1 MSRAASGRPG
11 LERYQPIMDDWKAF
25 LEACTQPLPTV
36 IRTNTLRSTPG
47 TLRRRIEAYGLS
59 ASPLSWE
66 PSMMTVDGPAG
77 RLVEHWLGHFYVQEA
92 VQAIPVRALAPRPGE
107 TILDLCAAPGGKS
120 TDIAAR
126 MDGVGCLIANEPDR
140 GRQQSLF
147 ANLRRLGAW
156 NVSCTGY
163 RGEGFPLD
171 TSFDR
176 VLLDAPCSAEGT
188 LRKESALRHGAFG
201 STIRRLAKLQRRLI
215 ERAYDLLRPGGV
227 LVYST
232 CTFAPEENEAT
243 IAHLLRV
250 RDARIAP
257 VELPFPAAC
266 GLTEWNDESFPES
279 LRRCARI
286 YPHHL
291 DSGGGFVARI
301 ERPIE

>member
-11 LERYQPIMDDWKAF
+11 LKRYKDVIRDWTAF
-25 LEACTQPLPTV
+25 SEACSRPLPTV
-36 IRTNTLRSTPG
+36 LRTNTLRTTPEA
-47 TLRRRIEAYGLS
+47 LRYRIEAYGLP
-59 ASPLSWE
+59 ASPFPWDPGL
-66 PSMMTVDGPAG
+66 MTIEGPAG

-92 VQAIPVRALAPRPGE
+92 VQAAPVRVLDPRPGD

-126 MDGVGCLIANEPDR
+126 MHGQGCLIANEPDR
-140 GRQQSLF
+140 RRQQALF

-171 TSFDR
+171 AQFDR

-188 LRKESALRHGAFG
+188 LRKESALRDGAFA
-201 STIRRLAKLQRRLI
+201 STVRRLAKLQRRLI
-215 ERAYDLLRPGGV
+215 ERAYDLVRPGGV

-243 IAHLLRV
+243 LAHLLRT
-250 RDARIAP
+250 RDARLTP
-257 VELPFPAAC
+257 VELPFPADH
-266 GLTEWNDESFPES
+266 GLTEWNGVAYPEA
-279 LRRCARI
+279 LRFCARI

-301 ERPIE
+301 ERPAE

>member
-11 LERYQPIMDDWKAF
+11 LERYRPIVDDWPSF
-25 LEACTQPLPTV
+25 SEACARPLPIV
-36 IRTNTLRSTPG
+36 IRANTLRTAPEA
-47 TLRRRIEAYGLS
+47 LRRRVESYGL
-59 ASPLSWE
+59 AAHPFPWDPRWMLIN
-66 PSMMTVDGPAG
+66 GPAG

-92 VQAIPVRALAPRPGE
+92 VQAVPIRALAPHPGE
-107 TILDLCAAPGGKS
+107 AILDLCAAPGGKS
-120 TDIAAR
+120 TDIASR
-126 MDGVGCLIANEPDR
+126 MDGGGCLVANEPDR

-171 TSFDR
+171 VSFDR

-188 LRKESALRHGAFG
+188 LRKESALRNGAFA

-215 ERAYDLLRPGGV
+215 ERAYDLVRPGGV

-243 IAHLLRV
+243 VAHLLRS
-250 RDARIAP
+250 RDARLTP
-257 VELPFPAAC
+257 VELPFPTAS
-266 GLTEWNDESFPES
+266 GLTEWNGEAYPEA
-279 LRRCARI
+279 LRLCRRI

-301 ERPIE
+301 ERPVE